1 MSYRPAPDP
10 QCERVANGID
20 LLIDPQEKD
29 LGGFSVRRVLPSPE
43 RRMVGPFIFFDH
55 FGPAIFP
62 PGEGIQVRPHP
73 HIGIATVSYL
83 IEGAIV
89 HRDNLGYTQVIDPGA
104 VNLMT
109 AGRGVVHSERAGDD
123 LMETSRLHGLQLWIA
138 LPDHLE
144 RTEPGFV
151 HYPAADLPAFEED
164 AAHLRVV
171 MGTLRGRTSP
181 VHQHSPTLY
190 VECSLPAGGAW
201 ELPPEQPELAFY
213 TLSGEVRVGSTVVP
227 AGRMAVLHGGVA
239 VPLQAE
245 TDSRLVVI
253 GGEPVGQ
260 RHIWWNFVASDKAMI
275 EQAKADWREGRFGRV
290 EGDDEFIPLPET

>member
-1 MSYRPAPDP
+1 MSHPPAPAANDGVADP
-10 QCERVANGID
+10 VE
-20 LLIDPQEKD
+20 LLIVPQERD
-29 LGGFSVRRVLPSPE
+29 LGGFSVRRALPSRE

-55 FGPAIFP
+55 FGPAVFP

-73 HIGIATVSYL
+73 HIGIATVTYL

-89 HRDNLGYTQVIDPGA
+89 HRDNLGYTQVIEPGA

-123 LMETSRLHGLQLWIA
+123 LLETSRLHGLQLWIA
-138 LPDHLE
+138 LPDPLE

-151 HYPAADLPAFEED
+151 HYPAADLPAFEEGS
-164 AAHLRVV
+164 ARLRVV
-171 MGTLRGRTSP
+171 MGSLCGRTSP

-190 VECSLPAGGAW
+190 AECSLAANSTW
-201 ELPPEQPELAFY
+201 DLPPEQPELAVY
-213 TLSGEVRVGSTVVP
+213 TLAGEVRLGSTPLP
-227 AGRMAVLHGGVA
+227 AGRMAVLRGGST
-239 VPLQAE
+239 VPLRAD

-260 RHIWWNFVASDKAMI
+260 RHIWWNFVASDKALI
-275 EQAKADWREGRFGRV
+275 EQAKTDWREGRFGRV
-290 EGDDEFIPLPET
+290 EGDDEFIPLPES